1 MDTIAKAFRI
11 ARNIDLRAFKP
22 LLLPHIR
29 FSDTDEI
36 FCQYSNN
43 RFACLFRYG
52 VVAFYNFSAEQEKAF
67 LQDIQPF
74 CNEYTLTIRYQEEIT
89 VHTHAEAY
97 LIAFDHIDIAGDP
110 PDSIRLVLLY
120 LAQSVALS
128 YFSSLANELLNT
140 TREHTNA
147 LEHKGK
153 LAISGRNLRKYIG
166 RVLNIKNR
174 ISENLYIFD
183 IPETAWADESLDI
196 LNSDLKRMFD
206 VHARYRSI
214 NEQVDIIKE
223 NLELFKDIMFQR
235 QSHHME
241 WIIIILILIEVIDLF
256 FLKFRV

>member
-1 MDTIAKAFRI
+1 MDTVAKAFRI
-11 ARNIDLRAFKP
+11 ARNIDLRACKP
-22 LLLPHIR
+22 LLVPHIR

-36 FCQYSNN
+36 FCQYPDYG
-43 RFACLFRYG
+43 FVCLFRYG
-52 VVAFYNFSAEQEKAF
+52 IAAFYNLSPEQQAAF
-67 LQDIQPF
+67 LQEIQPF
-74 CNEYTLTIRYQEEIT
+74 CNEYTSIVEYQEKIT
-89 VHTHAEAY
+89 VHTHTEAY
-97 LIAFDHIDIAGDP
+97 LVAFDHIDISGDP
-110 PDSIRLVLLY
+110 PDRIRLVLLY
-120 LAQSVALS
+120 LAQSVALN
-128 YFSSLANELLNT
+128 YFSSLASELLNT

-147 LEHKGK
+147 LENKGK

-206 VHARYRSI
+206 VQARYRSI
-214 NEQVDIIKE
+214 HEQVDIIKE
-223 NLELFKDIMFQR
+223 NLDLFKDIMFQR

-256 FLKFRV
+256 FLKFRA